1 MIEMLLKPQRI
12 SLYFLY
18 LLILTIIRNKMNY
31 LDFRTALYS
40 FEVFC
45 TRDIEKLFPKFDSR
59 RLVEWQRKGYIQKL
73 INKWYLFADIPM
85 NDRLRYRI
93 SNCLHRPSYISLES
107 ALSHY
112 GLIPEAVYSVQNITT
127 KKTIAYETIAGTFNY
142 RNIKVQLFFGYQVDN
157 NQTIPLLIAS
167 PEKALLDYLYLNHQL
182 NTEEDIKGLRLNL
195 TTFNDIINKDRLTS
209 YAACF
214 QSKTL
219 NKRLYLLNKIYKHAN
234 II

>member
-1 MIEMLLKPQRI
+1 
-12 SLYFLY
+12 
-18 LLILTIIRNKMNY
+18 MNY

-45 TRDIEKLFPKFDSR
+45 IRDIEKLFPKFDSR

-73 INKWYLFADIPM
+73 INKWYLFADIHI
-85 NDRLRYRI
+85 NDRLRNRI

-127 KKTIAYETIAGTFNY
+127 RKTIAYETIAGTFNY
-142 RNIKVQLFFGYQVDN
+142 RSIKAQLFFGYEVN
-157 NQTIPLLIAS
+157 NKQTIPLLIAS
-167 PEKALLDYLYLNHQL
+167 PEKAILDYLYLNHQL
-182 NTEEDIKGLRLNL
+182 NTIEDIEGLRLNM
-195 TTFNDIINKDRLTS
+195 TTFNETINKDRLIS

-214 QSKTL
+214 ESKTL
-219 NKRLYLLNKIYKHAN
+219 NKRLNLLNKINKYAN

>member
-1 MIEMLLKPQRI
+1 
-12 SLYFLY
+12 
-18 LLILTIIRNKMNY
+18 MNY

-45 TRDIEKLFPKFDSR
+45 IRDIEKLFPKFDSR

-73 INKWYLFADIPM
+73 INKWYVFADIPI
-85 NDRLRYRI
+85 NERLRYRI

-127 KKTIAYETIAGTFNY
+127 RKTIAYETIAGTFNY
-142 RNIKVQLFFGYQVDN
+142 RSIKAQLFFGYEVN
-157 NQTIPLLIAS
+157 NKQTIPLLIAS
-167 PEKALLDYLYLNHQL
+167 PEKAILDCLYLNHQL
-182 NTEEDIKGLRLNL
+182 NTIEDIEGLRLNM
-195 TTFNDIINKDRLTS
+195 TTFNETINKDRLIS

-214 QSKTL
+214 ESKTL
-219 NKRLYLLNKIYKHAN
+219 NKRLNLLNKINKYAN

>member
-1 MIEMLLKPQRI
+1 
-12 SLYFLY
+12 
-18 LLILTIIRNKMNY
+18 MNY

-45 TRDIEKLFPKFDSR
+45 IRDIEKLFPKFDSR

-73 INKWYLFADIPM
+73 INKWYVFADIPI
-85 NDRLRYRI
+85 NDRLRNRI

-127 KKTIAYETIAGTFNY
+127 RKTIAYETIAGTFNY
-142 RNIKVQLFFGYQVDN
+142 RSIKAQLFFGYEVN
-157 NQTIPLLIAS
+157 NKQAIPLLIAS
-167 PEKALLDYLYLNHQL
+167 PEKAILDYLYLNHQL
-182 NTEEDIKGLRLNL
+182 NTIEDIEGLRLNM
-195 TTFNDIINKDRLTS
+195 TTFNETINKDRLIS

-214 QSKTL
+214 ESKTL
-219 NKRLYLLNKIYKHAN
+219 NKRLNLLNKINKYAN

>member
-1 MIEMLLKPQRI
+1 
-12 SLYFLY
+12 
-18 LLILTIIRNKMNY
+18 MNY

-45 TRDIEKLFPKFDSR
+45 IRDIEKLFPKFDSR

-73 INKWYLFADIPM
+73 INKWYLFADIPI
-85 NDRLRYRI
+85 NDRLRNRI

-127 KKTIAYETIAGTFNY
+127 RKTIAYETIAGTFNY
-142 RNIKVQLFFGYQVDN
+142 RSIKAQLFFGYEVN
-157 NQTIPLLIAS
+157 NKQTIPLLIAS
-167 PEKALLDYLYLNHQL
+167 PEKAILDYLYLNHQL
-182 NTEEDIKGLRLNL
+182 NTIEDIEGLRLNM
-195 TTFNDIINKDRLTS
+195 TTFNETINKDRLIS

-214 QSKTL
+214 ESKTL
-219 NKRLYLLNKIYKHAN
+219 NKRLNLLNKINKYAN

>member
-1 MIEMLLKPQRI
+1 M
-12 SLYFLY
+12 
-18 LLILTIIRNKMNY
+18 TY

-45 TRDIEKLFPKFDSR
+45 IRDIEKLFPKFDSR

-142 RNIKVQLFFGYQVDN
+142 RSIKAQLFFGYEVDN
-157 NQTIPLLIAS
+157 SQTIPLLIAS
-167 PEKALLDYLYLNHQL
+167 PEKAILDYLYLNHQL
-182 NTEEDIKGLRLNL
+182 NTIEDIEGLRLNL
-195 TTFNDIINKDRLTS
+195 TTFNETINKNRLTS

-214 QSKTL
+214 DSKTL
-219 NKRLYLLNKIYKHAN
+219 NKRLNLLNKINKYAN

>member
-1 MIEMLLKPQRI
+1 
-12 SLYFLY
+12 
-18 LLILTIIRNKMNY
+18 MNY

-45 TRDIEKLFPKFDSR
+45 IRDIEKLFPKFDSR

-73 INKWYLFADIPM
+73 INKWYVFADIPI

-112 GLIPEAVYSVQNITT
+112 GLIPEDVYSVQNITT

-142 RNIKVQLFFGYQVDN
+142 RNIKAQLFFGYEVDN
-157 NQTIPLLIAS
+157 SQTIPLLIAS
-167 PEKALLDYLYLNHQL
+167 PEKAILDYLYLNHQL
-182 NTEEDIKGLRLNL
+182 NTIEDIEGLRLNL
-195 TTFNDIINKDRLTS
+195 TTFNEIINKNRLTS

-214 QSKTL
+214 DSKTL
-219 NKRLYLLNKIYKHAN
+219 NKRLNLLNKINKYAN

>member
-1 MIEMLLKPQRI
+1 M
-12 SLYFLY
+12 S
-18 LLILTIIRNKMNY
+18 Y

-45 TRDIEKLFPKFDSR
+45 IRDIEKMFPKFDSR

-73 INKWYLFADIPM
+73 INKWYVFADIPID
-85 NDRLRYRI
+85 DRLRNRI

-142 RNIKVQLFFGYQVDN
+142 RNIKAQLFFGYEVDN
-157 NQTIPLLIAS
+157 SQTIPLLIAS
-167 PEKALLDYLYLNHQL
+167 PEKAILDYLYLNHQL
-182 NTEEDIKGLRLNL
+182 NTIEDIEGLRLNL
-195 TTFNDIINKDRLTS
+195 TTFNETINKNRLTS

-214 QSKTL
+214 ESKTL
-219 NKRLYLLNKIYKHAN
+219 NKRLNLLNKINKYAN

>member
-1 MIEMLLKPQRI
+1 M
-12 SLYFLY
+12 
-18 LLILTIIRNKMNY
+18 TY

-45 TRDIEKLFPKFDSR
+45 IRDIEKLFPKFDSR

-73 INKWYLFADIPM
+73 INKWYLFADIPID
-85 NDRLRYRI
+85 DRLRNRI

-142 RNIKVQLFFGYQVDN
+142 RNIKAQLFFGYEVDN
-157 NQTIPLLIAS
+157 SQTIPLLIAS
-167 PEKALLDYLYLNHQL
+167 PEKAILDYLYLNHQL
-182 NTEEDIKGLRLNL
+182 NTIEDIEGLRLNL
-195 TTFNDIINKDRLTS
+195 TTFNETINKNRLTS

-214 QSKTL
+214 DSKTL
-219 NKRLYLLNKIYKHAN
+219 NKRLNLLNKINKYAN

>member
-1 MIEMLLKPQRI
+1 M
-12 SLYFLY
+12 S
-18 LLILTIIRNKMNY
+18 Y

-45 TRDIEKLFPKFDSR
+45 IRDIEKMFPKFDSR

-73 INKWYLFADIPM
+73 INKWYLFADIPID
-85 NDRLRYRI
+85 DRLRNRI

-142 RNIKVQLFFGYQVDN
+142 RNIKAQLFFGYEVDN
-157 NQTIPLLIAS
+157 SQTIPLLIAS
-167 PEKALLDYLYLNHQL
+167 PEKAILDYLYLNHQL
-182 NTEEDIKGLRLNL
+182 NTIEDIEGLRLNL
-195 TTFNDIINKDRLTS
+195 TTFNEIINKNRLTS

-214 QSKTL
+214 DSKTL
-219 NKRLYLLNKIYKHAN
+219 NKRLNLLNKINKYAN

>member
-1 MIEMLLKPQRI
+1 M
-12 SLYFLY
+12 
-18 LLILTIIRNKMNY
+18 TY

-45 TRDIEKLFPKFDSR
+45 IRDIEKLFPKFDSR

-73 INKWYLFADIPM
+73 INKWYLFADIPID
-85 NDRLRYRI
+85 DRFRNRI

-142 RNIKVQLFFGYQVDN
+142 RNIKAQLFFGYEVDN
-157 NQTIPLLIAS
+157 SQTIPLLIAS
-167 PEKALLDYLYLNHQL
+167 PEKAILDYLYLNHQL
-182 NTEEDIKGLRLNL
+182 NTIEDIEGLRLNL
-195 TTFNDIINKDRLTS
+195 TTFNEIIKKNRLTS

-214 QSKTL
+214 DSKTL
-219 NKRLYLLNKIYKHAN
+219 NKRLNLLNKINKYAN